1 MFKNQEISKLAKKI
15 YKLSLDQDQAATG
28 KIAKK
33 IVDFFSR
40 RGQLIVLIKLVREL
54 ERLDLRSK
62 GIKQAKVYTAGPA
75 DSLLAK
81 TLINA
86 LEINLQPE
94 FIIDPKLIAGLKIET
109 EDELIDGTLSGRLLR
124 LA

>member
-15 YKLSLDQDQAATG
+15 YKLSLDQDQTATG

-33 IVDFFSR
+33 IVDFFSC

-62 GIKQAKVYTAGPA
+62 GIKQARVYTASPA

>member
-33 IVDFFSR
+33 IVDFFSC
-40 RGQLIVLIKLVREL
+40 RGQLIVLIKLAREL

-86 LEINLQPE
+86 LEIN
-94 FIIDPKLIAGLKIET
+94 
-109 EDELIDGTLSGRLLR
+109 
-124 LA
+124 